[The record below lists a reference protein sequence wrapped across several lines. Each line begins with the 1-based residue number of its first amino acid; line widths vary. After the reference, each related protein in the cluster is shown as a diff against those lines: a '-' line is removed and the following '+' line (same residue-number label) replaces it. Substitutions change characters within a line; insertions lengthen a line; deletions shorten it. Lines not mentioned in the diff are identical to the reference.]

1 MEPIKYA
8 AQGSPKASSDGET
21 YDPDDCLKAAVNVA
35 ILLRKPLL
43 VTGEPGTGKTSLA
56 KSVAADLGLPLVS
69 FFTKSVSESRDLLYA
84 YDAIGHF
91 RQAQLKDGSDPD
103 PLPHLRAQALGEAIL
118 RANPPAP
125 SHPHRQLLPSWGA
138 APTASVV
145 LIDEIDKAPRDF
157 PNDLLREMGEFK
169 FDIPELKDS
178 PTFAIA
184 ADPMKPIVIVTSNSE
199 KNLPDAFL
207 RRCVYHEIKFPTGAA
222 ARKRME
228 DIVMKR
234 VTALNGGASWLPE
247 AVDFFFHIREN
258 YGGRLAKK
266 PATGEL
272 LDLARVLQAAK
283 PSGSLRTAAMVPPL
297 ADILGSVFKTGDD
310 LELAVEILKSWKAKV

>member
-1 MEPIKYA
+1 MDLKYA
-8 AQGSPKASSDGET
+8 ANGSPRPASDGEA
-21 YDPDDCLKAAVNVA
+21 YDPDERLKAAVNVA

-84 YDAIGHF
+84 YDAIAHF
-91 RQAQLKDGSDPD
+91 RQAQLQEGSDPD

-125 SHPHRQLLPSWGA
+125 GHPFRRMLPDWGA
-138 APTASVV
+138 APTGSVV

-157 PNDLLREMGEFK
+157 PNDLLLEMGEYRFR
-169 FDIPELKDS
+169 IPELKEN
-178 PTFAIA
+178 PTFAI
-184 ADPMKPIVIVTSNSE
+184 DSDLLKPVVIVTSNSE

-207 RRCVYHEIKFPTGAA
+207 RRCVYHDIQFPTGAE

-228 DIVMKR
+228 SIVLSR
-234 VTALNGGASWLPE
+234 VVALNGGAPWLPE

-258 YGGRLAKK
+258 YGNRLAKQ

-272 LDLARVLQAAK
+272 LDLVRVLHAAQ

-297 ADILGSVFKTGDD
+297 GDLLGSVFKTGDD
-310 LELAVEILKSWKAKV
+310 LELAGEIVSSWKAKGK

>member
-1 MEPIKYA
+1 M
-8 AQGSPKASSDGET
+8 
-21 YDPDDCLKAAVNVA
+21 
-35 ILLRKPLL
+35 
-43 VTGEPGTGKTSLA
+43 
-56 KSVAADLGLPLVS
+56 VS
-69 FFTKSVSESRDLLYA
+69 FFTNSISESRDLLYA
-84 YDAIGHF
+84 YDAIAHF

-125 SHPHRQLLPSWGA
+125 GHPHRQLLPDWA
-138 APTASVV
+138 AGPTASVV

-157 PNDLLREMGEFK
+157 PNDLLLEMGEFR
-169 FDIPELKDS
+169 FRIPELKDH
-178 PTFAIA
+178 PTFAINSDA
-184 ADPMKPIVIVTSNSE
+184 LKPIVIVTSNSE

-207 RRCVYHEIKFPTGAA
+207 RRCVYHDIKFPTGAA

-234 VTALNGGASWLPE
+234 VTALNGGAPWLGD

-258 YGGRLAKK
+258 YGNRLAKK

-283 PSGSLRTAAMVPPL
+283 PAGPLRTAAIDPPIS
-297 ADILGSVFKTGDD
+297 DILGSVFKTGDD
-310 LELAVEILKSWKAKV
+310 LELGEEILESWKWK